1 MIVETPVTGGPV
13 DVENR
18 APAPAAAGVASRG
31 AVSRRRLAPFT
42 AIALAVVAADQ
53 TTKAAI
59 RAWLDVGEGWPT
71 RDGLLQLS
79 HVENSGAAF
88 GILQGAG
95 PLLLVTAVIGVVAV
109 VAYLF
114 VVPPGGRLYALAL
127 AFILGGATGNLI
139 DRAAR
144 GTVTDFID
152 PAYYPA
158 FNIADSAIV
167 LGVFALAWLSFRDG
181 GVSEDT
187 HT

>member
-1 MIVETPVTGGPV
+1 MTGGPV
-13 DVENR
+13 DIENGT
-18 APAPAAAGVASRG
+18 PAPAAAGVASRG
-31 AVSRRRLAPFT
+31 AARRRRLVPFT

-53 TTKAAI
+53 ATKVAI
-59 RAWLDVGEGWPT
+59 RASLDVGEGWPT

-114 VVPPGGRLYALAL
+114 FMPPSGRLYALAL

-139 DRAAR
+139 DRMAR

-152 PAYYPA
+152 PAHYPA

-167 LGVFALAWLSFRDG
+167 LGVFAIAWLSFRDG
-181 GVSEDT
+181 GVSEGT

>member
-1 MIVETPVTGGPV
+1 MVETPLTGGPV
-13 DVENR
+13 DVENGP
-18 APAPAAAGVASRG
+18 PAPAAERG
-31 AVSRRRLAPFT
+31 AVARRRLVPFS

-53 TTKAAI
+53 ATKVVI
-59 RAWLDVGEGWPT
+59 RASLDVGERWPT

-88 GILQGAG
+88 GIFQGAG
-95 PLLLVTAVIGVVAV
+95 PFLLVTAIIGVIAV

-114 VVPPGGRLYALAL
+114 VMPPSGRLYALAL

-152 PAYYPA
+152 PAHYPA

-167 LGVFALAWLSFRDG
+167 LGVFALAWLSLRGG
-181 GVSEDT
+181 GVSEGT
-187 HT
+187 QT